1 MSRPVIAYVR
11 PPHSD
16 GGRGWGHE
24 SEGERYRD
32 REPENGTHGRLLS
45 DPCHGTTGTVVAI
58 DVLVTVSQSAGPR
71 STRTRLFVVGEV
83 TKLVPEI
90 VTAVPAGAMVGRSP

>member
-1 MSRPVIAYVR
+1 MAACFLTRVMERQVPSSR
-11 PPHSD
+11 S
-16 GGRGWGHE
+16 
-24 SEGERYRD
+24 
-32 REPENGTHGRLLS
+32 T
-45 DPCHGTTGTVVAI
+45 C
-58 DVLVTVSQSAGPR
+58 VTVSKSAGPR